1 MTYTANSQHMI
12 SHCKWTIDCDSKI
25 DDTRLKVDRAAKKI
39 DGIDVD
45 LVQLLLTAQPYKLCF
60 LRVYF
65 MTSTYR
71 SPLYMHLPSIQGSPR
86 HLPCRRRKAVRHRRS
101 GGLPSYAPSQ

>member
-1 MTYTANSQHMI
+1 MVGDKMVR
-12 SHCKWTIDCDSKI
+12 TILSVPFYSIPFCPVTNSKI

-60 LRVYF
+60 PRVDNSVF
-65 MTSTYR
+65 AELS
-71 SPLYMHLPSIQGSPR
+71 
-86 HLPCRRRKAVRHRRS
+86 KD
-101 GGLPSYAPSQ
+101 